1 MCQGYFVNKY
11 KKSYLICLLTVL
23 LISNIIIY
31 APQFLLYSSDYGKAD
46 AIVLFL
52 GPDFT
57 ARQKEAY
64 KIVDEGKAD
73 YLIIPAYHKVY
84 RILNKGNLKSLLPDL
99 SSRKLMKERAILNPA
114 PYFYEDTHI
123 ETIEARKIMSD
134 YKLKSAIFVSSPY
147 HMRRI
152 KLIVANVFAGEQAG
166 YYFVPTIYEKA
177 PGSFWELSPTD
188 WKKVSR
194 EYIKI
199 IWFCFYMLWPQ

>member
-1 MCQGYFVNKY
+1 MNKY
-11 KKSYLICLLTVL
+11 KKSLLICLLTVL

-31 APQFLLYSSDYGKAD
+31 APHYLLYSSSYRKVD

-52 GPDFT
+52 GPDFA
-57 ARQKEAY
+57 ARQKEAN
-64 KIVDEGKAD
+64 KIIKEGMAD

-84 RILNKGNLKSLLPDL
+84 RILKKGNVKSLSPDL
-99 SSRKLMKERAILNPA
+99 SFRRSIKERAILNPA

-123 ETIEARKIMSD
+123 ETIEARRIMSD
-134 YKLKSAIFVSSPY
+134 YRLKSAIFVSSPY

-166 YYFVPTIYEKA
+166 FYFVPTIYEKA
-177 PGSFWELSPTD
+177 PGSFWELSATD
-188 WKKVSR
+188 WKKVGR

-199 IWFCFYMLWPQ
+199 MWFTFYMLWPQ